1 MGANAIVHVIGTG
14 TIGEPLIGML
24 ASLTAELGLEEVT
37 FHKRTP
43 LLTDRSKVLSLMRK
57 GAKLCVDDDAA
68 KGFQDLGMEPTFET
82 VEAINRAAVI
92 IDCTPSGVGTQN
104 KTEYYEKFT
113 SNTLG
118 FIGFGKPYARGVND
132 NALIQGQD
140 QYIQVVSCNTHNLS
154 ILIQTLALADG
165 GPDNLIDGRFVCM
178 RRANDISQDSS
189 FAPSP
194 QVGRHNDV
202 RFGTH
207 HARDAWHLFQTLG
220 YDLNLFSTAIKLNTQ
235 YMHTIFFD
243 IRVKNETNID
253 DLIRRIQENDRMSVT
268 YKTSKTKRYWAIASP
283 RKTATRC
290 CPRSPRRCGTS
301 TPEITRSACSACGR
315 SSTTRSSLDF
325 SQGSELRSWRCR
337 QVGALRVASAAGVLD
352 GTSRTRSARTPGFT
366 EDSSLQPWVHE
377 LCGLEVRPSRSAA
390 HEPALILLTSA
401 VSVGKTSNR
410 SPTMP

>member
-1 MGANAIVHVIGTG
+1 MSANATVHVIGTG

-24 ASLTAELGLEEVT
+24 ASLTAELGLDEVT

-57 GAKLCVDDDAA
+57 GAKLCVDDSAA
-68 KGFQDLGMEPTFET
+68 KGFQDLGMEPAY
-82 VEAINRAAVI
+82 EAIEAMNRAAVI

-118 FIGFGKPYARGVND
+118 FIAQGSEFGFGKPYARGVND
-132 NALIQGQD
+132 RALVKGQD

-165 GPDNLIDGRFVCM
+165 GPENLVDGRFVCM
-178 RRANDISQDSS
+178 RRSNDISQDSS
-189 FAPSP
+189 FVPSP
-194 QVGRHNDV
+194 QVGLHKDA

-207 HARDAWHLFQTLG
+207 HARDAWHLFQTLA

-243 IRVKNETNID
+243 IRVKNETNVD

-268 YKTSKTKRYWAIASP
+268 YKTSANKVFSFGRDQGQYGRILNVTVVVLPSLAVRNGHEVLGY
-283 RKTATRC
+283 C
-290 CPRSPRRCGTS
+290 F
-301 TPEITRSACSACGR
+301 TPQDGNSLL
-315 SSTTRSSLDF
+315 SSI
-325 SQGSELRSWRCR
+325 
-337 QVGALRVASAAGVLD
+337 SAATWYLY
-352 GTSRTRSARTPGFT
+352 P
-366 EDSSLQPWVHE
+366 EDYEERVQCLRPFFYD
-377 LCGLEVRPSRSAA
+377 EV
-390 HEPALILLTSA
+390 
-401 VSVGKTSNR
+401 
-410 SPTMP
+410 